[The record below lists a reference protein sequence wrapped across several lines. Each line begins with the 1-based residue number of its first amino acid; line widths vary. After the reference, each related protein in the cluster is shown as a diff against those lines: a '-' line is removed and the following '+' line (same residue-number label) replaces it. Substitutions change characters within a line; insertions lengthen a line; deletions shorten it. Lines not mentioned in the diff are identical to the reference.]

1 MGKSELKSLL
11 LGLLRPE
18 YPYSVCDLRS
28 HCQRYSKTLV
38 TRLAVTSALTDL
50 TETGQVRPAV
60 DPDGITV
67 YFRSN
72 PDA

>member
-1 MGKSELKSLL
+1 MGKSELKAAILAI
-11 LGLLRPE
+11 LRPE

-28 HCQRYSKTLV
+28 HCQRHSKTMV

-50 TETGQVRPAV
+50 TQTGQVKPAV

>member
-1 MGKSELKSLL
+1 MGKSELKAVI
-11 LGLLRPE
+11 LGLLKPE

-28 HCQRYSKTLV
+28 HCQRHSKTMV

-50 TETGQVRPAV
+50 TQTGQVRPAV
-60 DPDGITV
+60 DPDGIMV
-67 YFRSN
+67 YFRST